1 MGLRKTAIFRKPSTL
16 NLQPKHRRMI
26 EMSAAN
32 LTTTTKANPTSLPRF
47 PLGRVFMTPGAID
60 ALEEAGQSPQEFI
73 SRHARLE
80 QGELSDEDHK
90 ENLFSVDKNLRIFS
104 AFKTTKGVKIW
115 LISEADR
122 SSTTLLLPEEY
133 YSNLHLH

>member
-1 MGLRKTAIFRKPSTL
+1 
-16 NLQPKHRRMI
+16 
-26 EMSAAN
+26 MSVAN
-32 LTTTTKANPTSLPRF
+32 LNTAAKANSTPSAVCF
-47 PLGRVFMTPGAID
+47 PLGRLFLTPGAID
-60 ALEEAGQSPQEFI
+60 ALEEAGQSPEEFI

-90 ENLFSVDKNLRIFS
+90 ENLFSVDKSLRIFS
-104 AFKTTKGVKIW
+104 AFKTAKGAKIW

-133 YSNLHLH
+133 